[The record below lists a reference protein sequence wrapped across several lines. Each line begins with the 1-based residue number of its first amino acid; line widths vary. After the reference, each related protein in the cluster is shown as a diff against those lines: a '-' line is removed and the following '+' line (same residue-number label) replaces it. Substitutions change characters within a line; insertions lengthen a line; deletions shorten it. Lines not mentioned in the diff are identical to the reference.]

1 MKDFVCKIN
10 KCTSQL
16 SWRLTKCKNEAGFLI
31 QPQIILP
38 NLFETIGEGILKQS
52 VFLTSRLC
60 LPSRLKL
67 FECRKSTPK
76 CWLFFGG
83 EMLLNPILNP
93 NIWSLNANFWN
104 NRNWKTRT
112 LSISHVSTTLVQ
124 SLSVIL
130 KADQGMCF
138 TRWLSCHN
146 VVIRP

>member
-38 NLFETIGEGILKQS
+38 NLFETIGDGILKQS

-67 FECRKSTPK
+67 FEHRKSTPK

-93 NIWSLNANFWN
+93 NIWSLNANFEIIGIGKHAPWVYHAYQ
-104 NRNWKTRT
+104 WLWSSPF
-112 LSISHVSTTLVQ
+112 LSSWRQTKVCVSLDGYHV
-124 SLSVIL
+124 I
-130 KADQGMCF
+130 M
-138 TRWLSCHN
+138 W
-146 VVIRP
+146 